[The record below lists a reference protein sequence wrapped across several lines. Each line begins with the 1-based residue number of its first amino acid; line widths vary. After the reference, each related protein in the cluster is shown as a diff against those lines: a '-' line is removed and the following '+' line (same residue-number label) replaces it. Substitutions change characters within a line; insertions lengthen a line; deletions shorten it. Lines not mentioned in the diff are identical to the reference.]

1 MNSNRT
7 ENKVKKGML
16 KKLRQE
22 RNHYITVAKSKVKE
36 QSRVIQKIRKELKNG
51 GRTVPEIAA
60 ATEIS
65 TSDVLWYLMALKK
78 YGLIIEGEK
87 EDGYFKYHQV
97 SNEQ

>member
-1 MNSNRT
+1 
-7 ENKVKKGML
+7 ML

>member
-1 MNSNRT
+1 MNSNIT
-7 ENKVKKGML
+7 EDKVRKGML

-22 RNHYITVAKSKVKE
+22 RNHYIAAAKSRVKE
-36 QSRVIQKIRKELKNG
+36 QSKLIKKIRKELKNG
-51 GRTVPEIAA
+51 GRTVPEIAT

-65 TSDVLWYLMALKK
+65 TADVLWYLMALKK

-97 SNEQ
+97 NSE